1 MELLSRASHFL
12 SLRESSRVGAI
23 APKGANA
30 RAIVAAKVLAIAAV
44 VLGSSVPAPA
54 ATVARS
60 LTELQVDNA
69 LLFEGVNNTLKLL
82 GDQYLARLYRTAN
95 RRFHL
100 DDWDSSILRK
110 LQTLESTYE
119 KISGQ
124 ATNQR
129 MEVLEWVIIF
139 LIAFSILLEFIH

>member
-1 MELLSRASHFL
+1 VECGTRF
-12 SLRESSRVGAI
+12 RV
-23 APKGANA
+23 N
-30 RAIVAAKVLAIAAV
+30 R
-44 VLGSSVPAPA
+44 
-54 ATVARS
+54 TV
-60 LTELQVDNA
+60 
-69 LLFEGVNNTLKLL
+69 
-82 GDQYLARLYRTAN
+82 N

-100 DDWDSSILRK
+100 DEWDSSILRK
-110 LQTLESTYE
+110 LQTLESIYE